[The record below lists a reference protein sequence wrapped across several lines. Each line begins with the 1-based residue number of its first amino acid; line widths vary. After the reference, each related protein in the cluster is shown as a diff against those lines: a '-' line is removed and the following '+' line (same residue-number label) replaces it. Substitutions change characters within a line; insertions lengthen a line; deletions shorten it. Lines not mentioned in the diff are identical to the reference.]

1 MKRVVILLALLF
13 AAQLVA
19 QPYVGE
25 EVRSWTME
33 TPMAVSSSPSAAV
46 ALVADGGQFVI
57 GWSAGLAQSRISV
70 AKLDGSLR
78 VIDGTQREL
87 PAYSGDGFDA
97 GAPQL
102 AVTPDGYALA
112 WLERQRST
120 LAPVRII
127 VARLSK
133 SLDIESEVFV
143 NVISATGRMR
153 LGTGASGK
161 ILVATDPVIFTIDPA
176 GAISF
181 TGTSGGT
188 LDDAVMT
195 PQEVAYVSHTFAP
208 AGTCGFLRCSPARY
222 DGHVYINAAHTDET
236 VLTDGTQLDAI
247 GINNDGRTN
256 LVTWAKGGAIFAAH
270 EVLPPQP
277 YPETFARPLPLGTW
291 SETAPFMSVPSAAGD
306 GEHWLIVWQSRGDIQ
321 GTVVDSHVRP
331 LTITSSTDTEQRP
344 IIINVGKG
352 VFVVAYEISV
362 DFTHR
367 QLAGRYITF
376 ISPHA
381 RPGGK

>member
-1 MKRVVILLALLF
+1 MKSILAVALLV
-13 AAQLVA
+13 AAPLIA

-33 TPMAVSSSPSAAV
+33 TPVAVSSGPSPAV

-87 PAYSGDGFDA
+87 PVYSGADYDA

-102 AVTPDGYALA
+102 AVLPDGYALA

-133 SLDIESEVFV
+133 LLDIESEVFV

-153 LGTGASGK
+153 LGAGAAGK
-161 ILVATDPVIFTIDPA
+161 ILVAFDPVIFTIESN
-176 GAISF
+176 GTMSL
-181 TGTSGGT
+181 TGISGGT

-195 PQEVAYVSHTFAP
+195 PQQVAYVSHTFTP
-208 AGTCGFLRCSPARY
+208 AIACGFRLLCPTAKY

-247 GINNDGRTN
+247 GVNNDGRTN

-306 GEHWLIVWQSRGDIQ
+306 GEHWLVVWQSRGDIQ
-321 GTVVDSHVRP
+321 GSIIDSTIRP
-331 LTITSSTDTEQRP
+331 LRITSSADIEQRP
-344 IIINVGKG
+344 IIINVARG
-352 VFVVAYEISV
+352 VFVVAYEIWI

-367 QLAGRYITF
+367 QLAGRYVTF
-376 ISPHA
+376 VPPHQ
-381 RPGGK
+381 RPGAK

>member
-1 MKRVVILLALLF
+1 MKRIPAVLALLF
-13 AAQLVA
+13 AAPLVA

-102 AVTPDGYALA
+102 AVMPDGYALA

-133 SLDIESEVFV
+133 SLDIESEVLV
-143 NVISATGRMR
+143 NSISRTARMR
-153 LGTGASGK
+153 LGTKADGTILIAS
-161 ILVATDPVIFTIDPA
+161 DPVIYTVEPT
-176 GAISF
+176 GATSF
-181 TGTSGGT
+181 GGISGGT

-195 PQEVAYVSHTFAP
+195 PQEIAYVSHTFTP
-208 AGTCGFLRCSPARY
+208 AAGCGFICLGASARY
-222 DGHVYINAAHTDET
+222 VGRVYIDDEWADT
-236 VLTDGTQLDAI
+236 TTLSGGSVTQPDAI
-247 GINNDGRTN
+247 GINDDGRTN
-256 LVTWAKGGAIFAAH
+256 LVTWVNGGTVFATH
-270 EVLPPQP
+270 EVLPRLP
-277 YPETFARPLPLGTW
+277 YPESFDHPLPLGTT
-291 SETAPFMSVPSAAGD
+291 SDTAPFLSVPSAAGD
-306 GEHWLIVWQSRGDIQ
+306 REHWLVVWQSKGKIVGSAIDDR
-321 GTVVDSHVRP
+321 VRP
-331 LTITSSTDTEQRP
+331 IAIATGERP
-344 IIINVGKG
+344 LIVNVAKG
-352 VFVVAYEISV
+352 VFVVAYEVII
-362 DFTHR
+362 DDTHR

-376 ISPHA
+376 IPPHT
-381 RPGGK
+381 RPGAK